1 LEEKLFAMM
10 IFRFVLFFHI
20 LVISMLCSLNY
31 LIAEAISKP
40 QLIGVDM
47 IGYYTALPQ
56 SREFKAPLPEN
67 YFDDSFKLI
76 SQAGMNHIRFVYFW
90 ESYVKD
96 PIAFMNEI
104 KFVASAADKYGL
116 KIIYDNH
123 QFHTSSWLNPQRG
136 TGFPS
141 FLFQNNTQYAYGS
154 GGSPKYPS
162 AIAWWNHWWNREITD
177 SNGTDG
183 WTLQA
188 EFLKQIVKVVDSHQS
203 TVGYE
208 ILSEPQVHAANQWE
222 KIGKFNSFITSQLR
236 DLTSKNI
243 VFSMTIPVDLK
254 SPIGVNATN
263 LALMTPSE
271 KTNVIFKFSLYGLP
285 KPGSYQEQRLNIFVD
300 TGQIAG
306 VPIYVGE
313 WNIVDREPTVN
324 EEGDVVYEI
333 SPETSNITPAD
344 TSLILDKFSEV
355 NVYGWA
361 FWHWN
366 FRSHKVDNFN
376 LAITGPDGSLQPTQ
390 YYDILKNA
398 IATSYGSEKT
408 Q

>member
-1 LEEKLFAMM
+1 MILVRFAF
-10 IFRFVLFFHI
+10 IFHI
-20 LVISMLCSLNY
+20 FVISIVASLNY
-31 LIAEAISKP
+31 LSAEAISKP

-47 IGYYTALPQ
+47 IGYYTAMPQ
-56 SREFKAPLPEN
+56 TRDFKAPLPEN

-141 FLFQNNTQYAYGS
+141 FLFQNNSQYAYGS
-154 GGSPKYPS
+154 GGSPKYPA
-162 AIAWWNHWWNREITD
+162 AIAWWDHWWNREIKD
-177 SNGTDG
+177 VNGTDG
-183 WTLQA
+183 WTLQSQ
-188 EFLKQIVKVVDSHQS
+188 FLKEIVQVVDSHQS

-208 ILSEPQVHAANQWE
+208 ILSEPQVHASNQWE

-236 DLTSKNI
+236 GTTSKNI

-254 SPIGVNATN
+254 SPIEVNATN
-263 LALMTPSE
+263 LAEMTPAD
-271 KTNVIFKFSLYGLP
+271 KRNVIFKFSLYGLP
-285 KPGSYQEQRLNIFVD
+285 KPGSYQEQRLNMFVD

-313 WNIVDREPTVN
+313 WNNVDREPTVN

-344 TSLILDKFSEV
+344 TSVILDKFSEV
-355 NVYGWA
+355 KVFGWA

-366 FRSHKVDNFN
+366 FRSHQVDNFN
-376 LAITGPDGSLQPTQ
+376 LVVTGSNGSLQPTQ

-398 IATSYGSEKT
+398 IATTYSGAKT
-408 Q
+408 

>member
-1 LEEKLFAMM
+1 MILVRFA
-10 IFRFVLFFHI
+10 FVFHI
-20 LVISMLCSLNY
+20 FFVISIVASLNY
-31 LIAEAISKP
+31 LSAEAISKP

-47 IGYYTALPQ
+47 IGYYTAMPQ
-56 SREFKAPLPEN
+56 TRDFKAPLPEN

-141 FLFQNNTQYAYGS
+141 FLFQNNSQYAYGS
-154 GGSPKYPS
+154 GGSPKYPA
-162 AIAWWNHWWNREITD
+162 AIAWWDHWWNREIKD
-177 SNGTDG
+177 VNGTDG
-183 WTLQA
+183 WTLQSQ
-188 EFLKQIVKVVDSHQS
+188 FLKEIVQVVDSHQS

-208 ILSEPQVHAANQWE
+208 ILSEPQVHASNQWE

-236 DLTSKNI
+236 GTTSKNI

-254 SPIGVNATN
+254 SPIEVNATN
-263 LALMTPSE
+263 LAEMTPAD
-271 KTNVIFKFSLYGLP
+271 KRNVIFKFSLYGLP
-285 KPGSYQEQRLNIFVD
+285 KPGSYQEQRLNMFVD

-313 WNIVDREPTVN
+313 WNNVDREPTVN

-333 SPETSNITPAD
+333 SPGTSNITPAD
-344 TSLILDKFSEV
+344 TSVILDKFSEV
-355 NVYGWA
+355 KVFGWA

-376 LAITGPDGSLQPTQ
+376 LVVTGSNGSLQPTQ

-398 IATSYGSEKT
+398 IATTYSGAKT
-408 Q
+408 

>member
-1 LEEKLFAMM
+1 MISVRFA
-10 IFRFVLFFHI
+10 FVFHI
-20 LVISMLCSLNY
+20 FFVISIVASLNY
-31 LIAEAISKP
+31 LSAEAISKP

-47 IGYYTALPQ
+47 IGYYTAMPQ
-56 SREFKAPLPEN
+56 TRDFKAPLPEN

-141 FLFQNNTQYAYGS
+141 FLFQNTSQYAYGS
-154 GGSPKYPS
+154 GGSPKYPA
-162 AIAWWNHWWNREITD
+162 AIAWWDHWWNREIKD
-177 SNGTDG
+177 VNGTDG
-183 WTLQA
+183 WTLQSQ
-188 EFLKQIVKVVDSHQS
+188 FLKEIVQVVDSHQS

-208 ILSEPQVHAANQWE
+208 ILSEPQVHASNQWE

-236 DLTSKNI
+236 GTTSKNI

-254 SPIGVNATN
+254 SPIEVNATN
-263 LALMTPSE
+263 LAEMTPAD
-271 KTNVIFKFSLYGLP
+271 KRNVIFKFSLYGLP
-285 KPGSYQEQRLNIFVD
+285 KPGSYQEQRLNMFVD

-313 WNIVDREPTVN
+313 WNNVDREPTVN

-344 TSLILDKFSEV
+344 TSVILDKFSEV
-355 NVYGWA
+355 KVFGWA

-366 FRSHKVDNFN
+366 FRSHNVDNFN
-376 LAITGPDGSLQPTQ
+376 LVVTGSNGSLQPTQ

-398 IATSYGSEKT
+398 IATTYSGAKT
-408 Q
+408 

>member
-1 LEEKLFAMM
+1 
-10 IFRFVLFFHI
+10 
-20 LVISMLCSLNY
+20 
-31 LIAEAISKP
+31 
-40 QLIGVDM
+40 
-47 IGYYTALPQ
+47 
-56 SREFKAPLPEN
+56 
-67 YFDDSFKLI
+67 
-76 SQAGMNHIRFVYFW
+76 
-90 ESYVKD
+90 
-96 PIAFMNEI
+96 
-104 KFVASAADKYGL
+104 
-116 KIIYDNH
+116 
-123 QFHTSSWLNPQRG
+123 
-136 TGFPS
+136 
-141 FLFQNNTQYAYGS
+141 LFQNNSEYAYGS

-188 EFLKQIVKVVDSHQS
+188 EFLKQIVRVVDSHQS

-208 ILSEPQVHAANQWE
+208 ILSEPQVHEADQWE

-236 DLTSKNI
+236 ELTSKSI
-243 VFSMTIPVDLK
+243 IFSMTIPVDLK
-254 SPIGVNATN
+254 SAIGVNATN
-263 LALMTPSE
+263 LALMTPTD

-313 WNIVDREPTVN
+313 WNNVDREPTVN

-398 IATSYGSEKT
+398 IATSYGSEKS
-408 Q
+408 